1 MKKKP
6 SDRWTRLLAQL
17 GTCLENAVLPPPLA
31 GQAAQFEVPA
41 ACCSP
46 DAGG

>member
-17 GTCLENAVLPPPLA
+17 GNLPRKCRLDPPLA